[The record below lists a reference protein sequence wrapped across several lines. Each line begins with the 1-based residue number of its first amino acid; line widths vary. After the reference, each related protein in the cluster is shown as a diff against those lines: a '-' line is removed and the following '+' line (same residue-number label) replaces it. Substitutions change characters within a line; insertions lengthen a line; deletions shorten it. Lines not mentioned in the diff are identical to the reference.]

1 MRLLRLRLV
10 NFQGIRTLDLDLK
23 DGRSASIYGDN
34 ATGKTTV
41 FNAVTWLLFDKASTG
56 AKNFTP
62 KTKGAEGDLHYLDH
76 SAEATF
82 QTDHGRLIT
91 FKKTFKEVYKKK
103 RGSAR
108 EEFSGHTVEYWIDG
122 VPTKEKDYTA
132 EITAFCG
139 GDTEKPKMLTIP
151 DYFPEQIPWNVRRQ
165 ILLDI
170 CGDISD
176 EEIIAR
182 TPELKELPDFLR
194 MSGTEDRYYSIDDY
208 RKRTTARMTEI
219 NQQISSIPSRIDE
232 AQRAIPDTTGLDEA
246 SINRMIKALEEKAEK
261 LRDNKAAVANNGTA
275 SDLKRQI
282 DELRLK
288 IVEGRAAHKEA
299 YQDATASIDADIHLA
314 RRRVTNATH
323 QVEDYDREIGRK
335 VAEKERLDSLRGSL
349 LSDYQRIHSERW
361 DETQETCPTCGQSL
375 PAERIEKLKAQFN
388 ERKSQRL
395 EDITAR
401 INREASEEASAALA
415 AEIESLKAKRAAAG
429 EEKITA
435 ENELDALKKSLP
447 EQIPYECTEECAALN
462 AQIAALNAQIA
473 AVQEKLADEGKSRDE
488 EIARLDREI
497 RQVND
502 AIREEK
508 DKLMQLTI
516 EENQQRRIGELE
528 KQEKKLSAEYEEAEK
543 GMYLCGLFI
552 KAKVAALTD
561 RINGQ
566 FKSVNFRL
574 FQEQLNGGVK
584 EDCEVMIPTADGKM
598 VPYTF
603 ANNAARINAGLEIIQ
618 TLSSHW
624 GVQMPVFIDN
634 AESITH
640 LAQSDTQVIRLVVS
654 EADKKLRLEVDE

>member
-1 MRLLRLRLV
+1 MRLLQLSLI
-10 NFQGIRTLDLDLK
+10 NFQGIRSLDLDFN
-23 DGRSASIYGDN
+23 GRSASILGDN

-41 FNAVTWLLFDKASTG
+41 FNAITWLLFDKASTG

-62 KTKGAEGDLHYLDH
+62 KTKGADGDLHYLDH

-91 FKKTFKEVYKKK
+91 FKKTYKEVYKKK

-108 EEFSGHTVEYWIDG
+108 EEFSGHTVDYWIDG

-176 EEIIAR
+176 EDVIAR

-246 SINRMIKALEEKAEK
+246 SINRMIKALEEKVEK
-261 LRDNKAAVANNGTA
+261 LRDDKAAVANIGTA

-282 DELRLK
+282 DEFRLK
-288 IVEGRAAHKEA
+288 IIEGRAAHKEA

-314 RRRVTNATH
+314 RRRVTDATH
-323 QVEDYDREIGRK
+323 QIEDYDREIGRK
-335 VAEKERLDSLRGSL
+335 VAEKERLDNLRGSL
-349 LSDYQRIHSERW
+349 LSDYQHIHSERW
-361 DETQETCPTCGQSL
+361 DEAQETCPTCGQSL

-401 INREASEEASAALA
+401 ISREASEEASAALA
-415 AEIESLKAKRAAAG
+415 AEIESLKAKRTAAG
-429 EEKITA
+429 EEKIAA
-435 ENELDALKKSLP
+435 ENELEALKKSLP
-447 EQIPYECTEECAALN
+447 EQVPYESTEEY
-462 AQIAALNAQIA
+462 AALNAQIA
-473 AVQEKLADEGKSRDE
+473 AVQEKLTDEGRSRDE
-488 EIARLDREI
+488 EISRLDREI

-502 AIREEK
+502 AIREER
-508 DKLMQLTI
+508 DKLMQLTM
-516 EENQQRRIGELE
+516 EENQHRRIGELE
-528 KQEKKLSAEYEEAEK
+528 KQEKKLNAEYEEAEK
-543 GMYLCGLFI
+543 GLYLCGLFI